1 MNPLYFSC
9 SYPTD
14 NIILCVD
21 SLELE
26 SISGKCLTPCE
37 GIFAD
42 IWKEPVT
49 QCDSKIMTEAIKAY
63 ENYKNFYTDSLQY
76 PVGIS
81 GYKVDFFV
89 KHSFLFTDY
98 KFKTSLKCIRIFFDT
113 PTFDR
118 IIRVHIFDSCEH
130 KDYFSKQDERA
141 KFGDMLSAVG
151 GTMGLLTGFSIISAV
166 EILYFL
172 IKIIFSMFLYSKKK

>member
-118 IIRVHIFDSCEH
+118 IIRVYLIH
-130 KDYFSKQDERA
+130 
-141 KFGDMLSAVG
+141 VN
-151 GTMGLLTGFSIISAV
+151 
-166 EILYFL
+166 
-172 IKIIFSMFLYSKKK
+172 IKITFLNRMKELSLETCSQQLVEQWVS